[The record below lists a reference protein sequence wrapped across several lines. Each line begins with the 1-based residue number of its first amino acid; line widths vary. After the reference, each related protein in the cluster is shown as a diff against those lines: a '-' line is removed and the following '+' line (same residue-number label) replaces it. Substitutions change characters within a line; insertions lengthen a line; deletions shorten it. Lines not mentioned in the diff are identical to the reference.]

1 MLKLSKTV
9 EYALIS
15 LNHISQADTNSPI
28 TVRYIS
34 DRYNIPYELL
44 AKILQ
49 KLSKQDI
56 LESIHGPKGGYRLND
71 NYNSLTLIEFIEILE
86 GPFGITGCL
95 TDSDCDQLLNCN
107 IITPIEKINSKVY
120 KVFSEIKLNKIT

>member
-15 LNHISQADTNSPI
+15 LNHINQFDNSKPI
-28 TVRYIS
+28 SVRQIS

-49 KLSKQDI
+49 KLSKEYEIAINNFNLNENEIRTIIINGFKSAFLQHNKRRKLIRQVVDE
-56 LESIHGPKGGYRLND
+56 LESEFNFSRH
-71 NYNSLTLIEFIEILE
+71 LII
-86 GPFGITGCL
+86 
-95 TDSDCDQLLNCN
+95 
-107 IITPIEKINSKVY
+107 
-120 KVFSEIKLNKIT
+120 

>member
-28 TVRYIS
+28 PVRHIS

-56 LESIHGPKGGYRLND
+56 LESIHGPKGGYKLND

-95 TDSDCDQLLNCN
+95 SDSDCDQLLNCN
-107 IITPIEKINSKVY
+107 IITPIEKINSRLY

>member
-15 LNHISQADTNSPI
+15 LNHINQCDQKLPI
-28 TVRYIS
+28 SVREIS

-49 KLSKQDI
+49 KLSK
-56 LESIHGPKGGYRLND
+56 ESILKSIYGPKGGYKLN
-71 NYNSLTLIEFIEILE
+71 NKYKSLTIRMPEATRPRQHVIEPLFGYIL
-86 GPFGITGCL
+86 L
-95 TDSDCDQLLNCN
+95 VQ
-107 IITPIEKINSKVY
+107 
-120 KVFSEIKLNKIT
+120 

>member
-15 LNHISQADTNSPI
+15 LNHISQSNTDSPI
-28 TVRYIS
+28 PVRHIS
-34 DRYNIPYELL
+34 DHYNIPYELL

-56 LESIHGPKGGYRLND
+56 LESIHGPKGGYKLND

-95 TDSDCDQLLNCN
+95 TDSECDQLLNCN
-107 IITPIEKINSKVY
+107 IITPIEKINSRLY

>member
-34 DRYNIPYELL
+34 DLYNIPYELL

-56 LESIHGPKGGYRLND
+56 LESIHGPKGGYKLND

-95 TDSDCDQLLNCN
+95 TDSECDQLLNCN
-107 IITPIEKINSKVY
+107 IITPIEKINSRLY

>member
-15 LNHISQADTNSPI
+15 LNHINQFDNSKPI
-28 TVRYIS
+28 SVRQIS

-49 KLSKQDI
+49 KLSKENI
-56 LESIHGPKGGYRLND
+56 LESIHGPKGGYKLKDKYKN
-71 NYNSLTLIEFIEILE
+71 LTLMQFMEILE
-86 GPFGITGCL
+86 GPFGIMGCL
-95 TDSDCDQLLNCN
+95 IDNNCDQLLNCN
-107 IITPIEKINSKVY
+107 IITPLEKINSKLY
-120 KVFSEIKLNKIT
+120 KVFNEIKLNQIT